1 MQIAVDWNTWG
12 VTRSFW
18 FHVGYEGEQGV
29 TAVMRRALLQ
39 MEYLSFFFCFSFFFC
54 LPRQFA
60 IWNKITVLQGAS
72 QQYLLRKKWTIEIH
86 LKFQQ
91 LIFCAFLEILAFWSV
106 SVIQYLWKKRLLHHY
121 WRYIVLPTCKQQQ
134 NKKNKPKTIR
144 TLVGLCM

>member
-39 MEYLSFFFCFSFFFC
+39 TEYLSFSSFLFSSAC
-54 LPRQFA
+54 QASLPSET
-60 IWNKITVLQGAS
+60 KITVLQGAS

-91 LIFCAFLEILAFWSV
+91 LIFCAFLRNFG
-106 SVIQYLWKKRLLHHY
+106 LLVCVCNTVFVKEK
-121 WRYIVLPTCKQQQ
+121 IAA
-134 NKKNKPKTIR
+134 
-144 TLVGLCM
+144 